1 MTCKNKH
8 SDSKLHLEKFHM
20 DVIKMVINDN
30 KLIILNK
37 NELGYKSK
45 GK

>member
-8 SDSKLHLEKFHM
+8 SDSKLHLEKLHM